1 MKENR
6 IEEKS
11 LKERRAEGRRLR
23 RENLEGRLRFAEGV
37 LERLGAVPQPINEKN
52 RELLGQRSAYLLNG
66 IYYRIDREEYE
77 GKVFIV
83 LSAADEEK
91 YAAVGLMEEIQAFS
105 ADASDETVRKKIRE
119 ALS

>member
-1 MKENR
+1 MSKGKKVGR
-6 IEEKS
+6 IIS
-11 LKERRAEGRRLR
+11 ITLA
-23 RENLEGRLRFAEGV
+23 
-37 LERLGAVPQPINEKN
+37 AVNAALAAFN

-66 IYYRIDREEYE
+66 VYYRIDHEEYE